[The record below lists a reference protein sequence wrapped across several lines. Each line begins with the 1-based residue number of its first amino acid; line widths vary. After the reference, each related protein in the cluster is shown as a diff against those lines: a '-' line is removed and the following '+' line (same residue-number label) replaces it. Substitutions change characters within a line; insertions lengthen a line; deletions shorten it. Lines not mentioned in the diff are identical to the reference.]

1 MSKRNLTNIIKDM
14 NQYNPSYSK
23 SGKLIWNEI
32 SEYRPK
38 IEFKTIS
45 IDKLKTYSYTIDTE
59 LLRASLEQYMRT
71 NELIPIQMRLYDNL
85 VQSGHE
91 QLILAETMGIT
102 EIPYIG
108 CYDGSINHKP
118 YQDKTCVITDC
129 EGNPIYVGLEQYEKI
144 KECIIMCKKLGLRME
159 ILPVYRF
166 RIYNI
171 KTGRQIK
178 YTGGEEARLKYL
190 YNFLKIML
198 AEKEGKGDNN

>member
-1 MSKRNLTNIIKDM
+1 
-14 NQYNPSYSK
+14 
-23 SGKLIWNEI
+23 
-32 SEYRPK
+32 
-38 IEFKTIS
+38 
-45 IDKLKTYSYTIDTE
+45 
-59 LLRASLEQYMRT
+59 MRT

-198 AEKEGKGDNN
+198 AEKEGKGDNK